1 MPCLKCC
8 FYYYSGVMRLTDQEM
23 TVIEKIVCRRS
34 QEEGECHVTLPQ
46 GEAPGSVKR
55 LRE

>member
-1 MPCLKCC
+1 M
-8 FYYYSGVMRLTDQEM
+8 MRLTDQEM
-23 TVIEKIVCRRS
+23 TVIEKIVCRSS

-55 LRE
+55 RRE